1 MIEYNKI
8 NWYIE
13 DIIINK
19 YCTDVENTFG
29 YTVYQYNVQKT
40 MHFKYN
46 GELYTILFDYVEL
59 IKDINVIIVYLSN
72 GDWVGFRVNQ
82 SAVIFYNDDDRW

>member
-8 NWYIE
+8 NGYI
-13 DIIINK
+13 DDVIINK
-19 YCTDVENTFG
+19 YYTDVEDAFG
-29 YTVYQYNVQKT
+29 NVKKT

-46 GELYTILFDYVEL
+46 GEPYTILFDCIKF
-59 IKDINVIIVYLSN
+59 IKDISVIIVYLSN